1 MPTLYVSTTSPYTR
15 ILLMIAHLQNID
27 LSLEFVTPW
36 DNPDNLTQVN
46 PFSQVPALLWQTGET
61 ITETP
66 LIIQAIAP
74 QVYTNNPADDLPRIA
89 KAFGILS
96 QGVRA
101 FSTERFGV
109 EGQPHPFVARSK
121 GILKEVLP
129 TLPALSAD
137 STEWGDKVLL
147 CALIWIGIR
156 LPECFETLS
165 DDNKQAVEAFSQSE
179 LMQKLNS
186 EALANQPKNI
196 QAL

>member
-74 QVYTNNPADDLPRIA
+74 QVYTDNPAHDLPRLA

-165 DDNKQAVEAFSQSE
+165 DDNKQAVKAFSQSE

>member
-74 QVYTNNPADDLPRIA
+74 QVYTDNPAHDLPRLA

>member
-46 PFSQVPALLWQTGET
+46 PFSQVPALLWQAGET

-74 QVYTNNPADDLPRIA
+74 QVYTNNPAHDLPRLA

>member
-46 PFSQVPALLWQTGET
+46 PFSQVPALAWETGDT

-74 QVYTNNPADDLPRIA
+74 QVYTDNPTYDLPRIA

-121 GILKEVLP
+121 DILKEVLP